1 MTLQASAQAPLAL
14 VIGATGGFGG
24 ETAQALLV
32 HGWRVRALQRNP
44 EAAQASTGLPL
55 QWVKGDAMVE
65 GDVIRAAEGA
75 KVIVHAANPP
85 GYKNW
90 AGTVLPMIE
99 ASIAA
104 ARYQG
109 ARILVPGN
117 VYNYG
122 PDAFPVLHVGSPQNP
137 LTRKGAIRVEMERR
151 LREAAADGAKSV
163 ILRAGDFFG
172 PRVTGNSWISQM
184 VRPGKPVKSLVYPGP
199 LTVRRAWAYLPDMAE
214 AACRLLAQE
223 DELAAFA
230 SYHFAGHALTGRA
243 MAQGFEAAVGRKLPV
258 RPFPWPAV
266 YAMAAFNETLREVLE
281 MRYLWKTEVV
291 LDGDRLAD
299 RIGPVPHTPIETALV
314 ETLAALGCLPAK
326 TEALAA

>member
-1 MTLQASAQAPLAL
+1 MSPQASAQAPLAL

-24 ETAQALLV
+24 ETAQALLR

-44 EAAQASTGLPL
+44 DAAAAATGLPV
-55 QWVKGDAMVE
+55 QWVKGDAMSRD
-65 GDVIRAAEGA
+65 DVVRAAEGA

-85 GYKNW
+85 GYRNW
-90 AGTVLPMIE
+90 AGTVIPMME

-137 LTRKGAIRVEMERR
+137 LTRKGRIRVEMERR
-151 LREAAADGAKSV
+151 LRDAAADGAKSV

-172 PRVTGNSWISQM
+172 PRVTANSWISQM
-184 VRPGKPVKSLVYPGP
+184 IRPGKPVRSLVYPGAA
-199 LTVRRAWAYLPDMAE
+199 TVRRAWAYLPDMAE

-230 SYHFAGHALTGRA
+230 SYHFAGHALTGREMVQA
-243 MAQGFEAAVGRKLPV
+243 FEAAVGRRLPV

-266 YAMAAFNETLREVLE
+266 YAMAPFNETLREVLE

-299 RIGPVPHTPIETALV
+299 RIGPVPSTPIEAALA
-314 ETLAALGCLPAK
+314 ETLAAMGCFAAK
-326 TEALAA
+326 PDKLAA